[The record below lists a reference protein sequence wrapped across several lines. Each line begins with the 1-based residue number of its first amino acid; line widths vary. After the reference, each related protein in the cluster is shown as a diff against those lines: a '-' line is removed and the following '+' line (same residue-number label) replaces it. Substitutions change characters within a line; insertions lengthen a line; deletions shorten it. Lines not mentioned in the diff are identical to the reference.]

1 MTPDANGEEA
11 DRASSLPGRAAT
23 LLVRAAGAVSVLLIL
38 AALAATSYSVIAR
51 YVFNAPPLWIDELT
65 GYGLVALVMAGA
77 AEAYRRGDH
86 IAIDLVTNLLSARAR
101 VVADTFADV
110 AVLVFAG
117 VLGWSTWDA
126 LTFAYDFGSYAP
138 GYLEVEIWIPQSPL
152 LLGAALLGLV
162 AVSRIVGRL
171 AGGGR

>member
-1 MTPDANGEEA
+1 VTPDANGEEA

-23 LLVRAAGAVSVLLIL
+23 LLVRATGAVSVLLIL
-38 AALAATSYSVIAR
+38 AALAATTYSVIAR
-51 YVFNAPPLWIDELT
+51 YVFNAPPL

-101 VVADTFADV
+101 VVADTFADF